1 MKHKYKYLDITL
13 GTINLKCGICYEIY
27 LYVIIRK
34 DKPIKYIQMLHY
46 ATKYENMQTSLFE
59 MLSILQDLSP
69 YAINIISGCN
79 FYNVIDKIKDFEN
92 LTGIHVTYDVI
103 THFEKDK

>member
-1 MKHKYKYLDITL
+1 MKHKYKYCDITL
-13 GTINLKCGICYEIY
+13 GVINLKQVMCYEIY

-34 DKPIKYIQMLHY
+34 DRPIKSIQMRHY
-46 ATKYENMQTSLFE
+46 ATKSENIQTSLSE

-69 YAINIISGCN
+69 YAINIISSYN
-79 FYNVIDKIKDFEN
+79 FDIEIDKIKDFER

-103 THFEKDK
+103 TRFEKDK